1 MNMTL
6 TRRDILHGS
15 AGFGLA
21 AALPGVSFAQS
32 ASDNIFILVI
42 LRGGLDGLVSAVPH
56 GDPNYAGLR
65 GNNAFNAADL
75 TDLDGFYGL
84 PPALSDWQSLWTANE
99 LLVVHAL
106 GIPYSTR
113 SHFAAQEVL
122 EIGLNRP
129 TGTSGGWLA
138 RAMTLTGGRNN
149 ALAVAPG
156 IPLVLRG
163 DKAPMT
169 WHPSRLNP
177 PDNAGNF
184 LWDLHAH
191 YEADDILGPSYR
203 QGMALRR
210 IVSGDNSGSGDPH
223 APNMGIQFASA
234 RNASDVFSDLGRII
248 NMETGPN
255 TAVMELGGW
264 DSHAKQG
271 VLTGDLAINMDNLA
285 SGVLALK
292 KSLGSNWDRTI
303 VALVTEFGRT
313 ARFNGSGGTDHGSG
327 TAAFLAGGNVN
338 GGRVIAD
345 WPGLANNNL
354 LDGRDLAITT
364 DIRTL
369 FKGLAQDHLKIST
382 QSLNADVFPDSSDL
396 VPMADLVRA

>member
-1 MNMTL
+1 MNLPL
-6 TRRDILHGS
+6 TRRDLLRGG
-15 AGFGLA
+15 AGMTLA
-21 AALPGVSFAQS
+21 TALPGISLAQS

-56 GDPNYAGLR
+56 GDPDYSGLR
-65 GNNAFNAADL
+65 GNNAFSTLDL

-84 PPALSDWQSLWTANE
+84 PPALSDWHSLWTANE

-122 EIGLNRP
+122 EIGLDRP
-129 TGTSGGWLA
+129 SGASGGWLA
-138 RAMTLTGGRNN
+138 RAINLTGGRSN

-169 WHPSRLNP
+169 WYPSRLNP
-177 PDNAGNF
+177 PDNAGQF
-184 LWDLHAH
+184 LLDLNAH
-191 YEADDILGPSYR
+191 YAGDDILGPPFR
-203 QGMALRR
+203 QGMALRQ
-210 IVSGDNSGSGDPH
+210 IASSASAGSAH
-223 APNMGIQFASA
+223 APSMGIQFASA
-234 RNASDVFSDLGRII
+234 LNASDVFSNLGRIVT
-248 NMETGPN
+248 MEGGPN

-264 DSHAKQG
+264 DSHARQG
-271 VLTGDLAINMDNLA
+271 VLTGDLATNMGNLA
-285 SGVLALK
+285 AGVLALK
-292 KSLGSNWDRTI
+292 TTLGSNWDRTV

-313 ARFNGSGGTDHGSG
+313 ARFNGSGGTDHGAG

-338 GGRVIAD
+338 GGRAIAD
-345 WPGLANNNL
+345 WPGLANSDL

-382 QSLNADVFPDSSDL
+382 QSLNAEIFPDSSDL